1 MLFVKFDQLFLMVF
15 FWGGGVGLKSLFS
28 YLNLNYVFVLI
39 FREVSVRVFFS
50 TMLKSK
56 KKQQQQLSF
65 FVE

>member
-1 MLFVKFDQLFLMVF
+1 MLFIKFDQLFLMVF
-15 FWGGGVGLKSLFS
+15 LAGLRSLFS

-56 KKQQQQLSF
+56 KKQQQLSF

>member
-1 MLFVKFDQLFLMVF
+1 MLFIKFDQLFLMVF
-15 FWGGGVGLKSLFS
+15 LAGLKSLFS

-39 FREVSVRVFFS
+39 YREVSVRVFFS

-56 KKQQQQLSF
+56 KKKKQLIF

>member
-1 MLFVKFDQLFLMVF
+1 MLFIKFDQLFLMVF
-15 FWGGGVGLKSLFS
+15 LAGLKSLFS

-56 KKQQQQLSF
+56 KKTNNNWASLLNKAR
-65 FVE
+65 

>member
-1 MLFVKFDQLFLMVF
+1 MLFIKFDQLFLMVF
-15 FWGGGVGLKSLFS
+15 LAGLKSLFS

-56 KKQQQQLSF
+56 KKKQQQLSF

>member
-1 MLFVKFDQLFLMVF
+1 MLFIKFDQLFLMVF
-15 FWGGGVGLKSLFS
+15 LAGLKSLFS

-56 KKQQQQLSF
+56 RKNKQQLSF

>member
-1 MLFVKFDQLFLMVF
+1 MLFIKFDQLFLMVF
-15 FWGGGVGLKSLFS
+15 LAGLKSLFS

-56 KKQQQQLSF
+56 KKKNNWASLLNKAR
-65 FVE
+65 

>member
-1 MLFVKFDQLFLMVF
+1 MLFIKFDQLFLMVF
-15 FWGGGVGLKSLFS
+15 LAGLKSLFS

-56 KKQQQQLSF
+56 KKQQQLSF

>member
-15 FWGGGVGLKSLFS
+15 FLGGGVGLKSLFS

-50 TMLKSK
+50 TMLKRK
-56 KKQQQQLSF
+56 KKNKQQLSF

>member
-1 MLFVKFDQLFLMVF
+1 MLFIKFDQLFLMVF
-15 FWGGGVGLKSLFS
+15 LAGLRSLFS

-56 KKQQQQLSF
+56 KKKQQLSF

>member
-1 MLFVKFDQLFLMVF
+1 MLFIKFDQLFLMVF
-15 FWGGGVGLKSLFS
+15 LAGLKSLFS

-56 KKQQQQLSF
+56 KKKKQLSF

>member
-15 FWGGGVGLKSLFS
+15 LAGLKSLFS

-56 KKQQQQLSF
+56 KKQQQLSF

>member
-1 MLFVKFDQLFLMVF
+1 MLFIKFDQLFLMVF
-15 FWGGGVGLKSLFS
+15 LAGLKSLFS

-56 KKQQQQLSF
+56 KKKQQLSF